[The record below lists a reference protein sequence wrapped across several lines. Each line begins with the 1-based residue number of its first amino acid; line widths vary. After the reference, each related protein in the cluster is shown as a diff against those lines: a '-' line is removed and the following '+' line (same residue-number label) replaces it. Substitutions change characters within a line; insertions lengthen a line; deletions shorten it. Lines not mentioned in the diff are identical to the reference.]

1 MARSGTGLKM
11 AKQLSFKLYV
21 VASLDWPQVTYKA
34 LVSAQSHRQE
44 IINDLYTTSTNPK
57 RGVIHGG
64 LIRDGVSE
72 GQFNEVLLNGM
83 EKIRKACISLEE
95 NYMVIGLALT
105 GVATSSQVLYWMLT
119 FVILLSSISISEA
132 MLSGKFFLQYIV
144 FIYLLQVIFRVKWAK
159 VKENDYYFSFRQR
172 LINLLHCKWDEV
184 VFIEDDEVF
193 ISDGVKLPNVK
204 VESTPGRTLLKNGS
218 SYMDVHSSNGKR
230 AIDQLDVDMILMMI
244 NANLK
249 RKKKDTSL
257 KYAEA
262 YLDSDMA
269 NKIRAWHSKYVKNH
283 EDYVR
288 AITSDILPDDEVM
301 TSPPSVIEIGIPQVS
316 FDPRGAFITN
326 VEVEFPEASKLIL
339 ITFVRNLNVTPNTQG
354 DVYHLGKKSKCHT
367 EYLGMDCSTIL
378 DMHPIMAIRVDI
390 FIEKE
395 KQKLMNLKCSE
406 NISLCDSEEKREV
419 MEKDKEA
426 LVLDMNI
433 KIADAV
439 KPKVDVDVNDAVKL
453 DEIKDM
459 NNVSNMYNKRHVGDL

>member
-1 MARSGTGLKM
+1 MNYAGPRITQSVTLADFPVK
-11 AKQLSFKLYV
+11 V

-105 GVATSSQVLYWMLT
+105 RVATSSQVLYWMLT

-184 VFIEDDEVF
+184 VVIEDDEVF

-269 NKIRAWHSKYVKNH
+269 NKIREWDKVIDLVSED

-288 AITSDILPDDEVM
+288 AITSDILPDDEV
-301 TSPPSVIEIGIPQVS
+301 S
-316 FDPRGAFITN
+316 FDPGGAFLTD

-354 DVYHLGKKSKCHT
+354 DVYRLRKKLKWHA
-367 EYLGMDCSTIL
+367 EYSGTDCSTLL
-378 DMHPIMAIRVDI
+378 DMHPLMAIRV
-390 FIEKE
+390 FFFYFH
-395 KQKLMNLKCSE
+395 LLGVRLWLRCF
-406 NISLCDSEEKREV
+406 
-419 MEKDKEA
+419 
-426 LVLDMNI
+426 
-433 KIADAV
+433 
-439 KPKVDVDVNDAVKL
+439 
-453 DEIKDM
+453 
-459 NNVSNMYNKRHVGDL
+459 G